1 MGRPDQK
8 TSGSIME
15 INEESYERI
24 ARYLDGEDISLSSDE
39 LATVRQFR
47 SDEQIATEHL
57 GVALPAAA
65 GARASR
71 RMLAA
76 AAGGASRGIRGKRVL
91 GAFGVGVAVASAAA
105 ILLATF
111 SLLWQPVLPS
121 MATYNHVP
129 TEEMIN
135 SLESDS
141 DFDIE
146 ADLLAGMIETE
157 EAEVVATNQLL
168 PPAVDGGIDDLEEKI
183 NMFWEDDSWDMT
195 NEG

>member
-1 MGRPDQK
+1 
-8 TSGSIME
+8 ME
-15 INEESYERI
+15 INEESYGRI

-57 GVALPAAA
+57 GVPLPEAAR
-65 GARASR
+65 ARASR

-76 AAGGASRGIRGKRVL
+76 AASGAGRSIRGKRVL

-121 MATYNHVP
+121 GATYNHVP

-141 DFDIE
+141 DFDME

-168 PPAVDGGIDDLEEKI
+168 SPAVDGGIDDLEEKI
-183 NMFWEDDSWDMT
+183 NLFWEDDSWDTT